1 MEKLTEDRINR
12 ERYLRED
19 RRDSVPAVALSLA
32 VHGALF
38 AGLFSAF
45 QWNTAP
51 EAVYAELWAPEEISA
66 GSDPEGVAERL
77 PEEAGRDEAKEQE
90 TPPEASRPAPEPEPS
105 PEPTPEPQPEPEPEP
120 APAPEPETPPPPP
133 SPTPEEIAAKEAAEA
148 QRLESERLA
157 RAAQEELEAR
167 RAEAERIAQERA
179 RAEEIE
185 RMRQE
190 AIEAERRKAEEEQR
204 RLEEERLAQER
215 IAEAARRAEEERKAE
230 EARRA
235 EEARVAEEA
244 RKAEAARL
252 EEENR
257 LKAEAEA
264 RRVADE
270 LHAEAERRA
279 QEEAARKEAKR
290 VAAEQKAREQE
301 AERRR
306 VMQKARQQEL
316 ARLSAKV
323 DPNAQRSGA
332 PGGNAQNFRRSL
344 TGTALA
350 TWSNKVRACIRQRI
364 TIDVPSSTQRGRYR
378 AEYALK
384 LLPTGEQVGAPRLVK
399 PSGWPA
405 YDSAVARAI
414 RSCNPLPRPEAGRDM
429 PREITLAFD
438 PVEDKQ

>member
-1 MEKLTEDRINR
+1 MTSMTVKDFAQELK
-12 ERYLRED
+12 
-19 RRDSVPAVALSLA
+19 VPAKTLIAQLRAAGVDKSAESDMLSDADKSRLLDSLRIERTQSSQRKITLTRKEKSVIKQSDA
-32 VHGALF
+32 SGRAHTIQVEVRRKRVF
-38 AGLFSAF
+38 VKNP
-45 QWNTAP
+45 QMQ
-51 EAVYAELWAPEEISA
+51 AE
-66 GSDPEGVAERL
+66 
-77 PEEAGRDEAKEQE
+77 EEARM
-90 TPPEASRPAPEPEPS
+90 
-105 PEPTPEPQPEPEPEP
+105 
-120 APAPEPETPPPPP
+120 
-133 SPTPEEIAAKEAAEA
+133 AAEA
-148 QRLESERLA
+148 RAIAERQAAEEKARLE
-157 RAAQEELEAR
+157 
-167 RAEAERIAQERA
+167 AEAA
-179 RAEEIE
+179 
-185 RMRQE
+185 
-190 AIEAERRKAEEEQR
+190 RRKAEEEQR

-244 RKAEAARL
+244 RKDEAARL

-270 LHAEAERRA
+270 LRAEAERRA

-429 PREITLAFD
+429 PREITLTFD